1 MIFSYH
7 FLPISMLE
15 EPLLNL
21 KKHDTYKMINIFDI
35 LKKNYVL
42 TNGVGETGGY
52 HAQIL
57 FSKLFSE

>member
-1 MIFSYH
+1 M
-7 FLPISMLE
+7 
-15 EPLLNL
+15 
-21 KKHDTYKMINIFDI
+21 TNIFDI

-52 HAQIL
+52 HTQIL